1 MTNLQNLTVEQLR
14 KVVAIKEEIERLEAQ
29 LAKVSGA
36 KTPGRR
42 GRPPGS
48 AAVPVVRRRRKMSAA
63 AKARIAAAQ
72 RARWAKVKGRKGSKA
87 APAKK
92 VKKKRKVNAA
102 TRARLAAIA
111 RARWAKV
118 KASGKSTL

>member
-29 LAKVSGA
+29 LANVGE
-36 KTPGRR
+36 RR
-42 GRPPGS
+42 GPGRPPGVAS
-48 AAVPVVRRRRKMSAA
+48 VAAPVVRRRRKMSAA
-63 AKARIAAAQ
+63 AKARIGAAQ
-72 RARWAKVKGRKGSKA
+72 RARWAKVKTGNA
-87 APAKK
+87 APVEK

-111 RARWAKV
+111 RARWARI

>member
-14 KVVAIKEEIERLEAQ
+14 KVVAIKEEIERLEAK
-29 LAKVSGA
+29 LAKVGG
-36 KTPGRR
+36 GRGP

-48 AAVPVVRRRRKMSAA
+48 AAAPAVRRRRKMSAA
-63 AKARIAAAQ
+63 AKARIAAGQ
-72 RARWAKVKGRKGSKA
+72 RARWAKVKGLKA
-87 APAKK
+87 GKQ

-102 TRARLAAIA
+102 TRARLAAVA

-118 KASGKSTL
+118 KASGKSAL

>member
-14 KVVAIKEEIERLEAQ
+14 KVVAIKEVIERLEAQ
-29 LAKVSGA
+29 LASIAGGNA
-36 KTPGRR
+36 P
-42 GRPPGS
+42 
-48 AAVPVVRRRRKMSAA
+48 AAAPSKRRRRKMSAP

-72 RARWAKVKGRKGSKA
+72 RARWARVKGRKSAVKR
-87 APAKK
+87 K

-111 RARWAKV
+111 RARWARV
-118 KASGKSTL
+118 KAAGKSTL